1 MRRFLYSIMSGE
13 RKDWIAILVRIPLFV
28 ISLLYGV
35 FVRALLMCYSSGIL
49 PRRKLNV
56 PVISI
61 GNLTMGGVGKTPMVI
76 LIANMLRSKKLKVVV
91 LTRGYRPGL
100 FDKGSDQAD
109 EAQVLSEVLVDVP
122 VVVNPDRYLGGIEAI
137 KNYQP
142 DVIVLDDGF
151 QHWRLSRDLE
161 IVLIDSVN
169 PFGNGYLLPMGILRE
184 PIASLKRADVLILT
198 KTDRGDVQALKNRLD
213 SLFPSI
219 PVVETVHRPKS
230 LFNIY
235 THKDVS
241 MDQLCRPVV
250 AFCGVGDPLSFK
262 SMLVSKGCDVKEFVT
277 FMDHHSYDSED
288 MKKIRGIC
296 DDLGI
301 RTVVTTRKDAVK
313 LQQFNE
319 VWRGYDLL
327 TLNIEIE
334 ITRGKNEFENR
345 LDHILRS

>member
-184 PIASLKRADVLILT
+184 PIA
-198 KTDRGDVQALKNRLD
+198 
-213 SLFPSI
+213 
-219 PVVETVHRPKS
+219 
-230 LFNIY
+230 
-235 THKDVS
+235 
-241 MDQLCRPVV
+241 
-250 AFCGVGDPLSFK
+250 
-262 SMLVSKGCDVKEFVT
+262 
-277 FMDHHSYDSED
+277 
-288 MKKIRGIC
+288 
-296 DDLGI
+296 
-301 RTVVTTRKDAVK
+301 
-313 LQQFNE
+313 
-319 VWRGYDLL
+319 
-327 TLNIEIE
+327 
-334 ITRGKNEFENR
+334 
-345 LDHILRS
+345 